1 MCGVYLRICRNPACK
16 IEHHDS
22 ETLNRISHRGPDG
35 AQLIKNNSARA
46 IGFTRLAIRALDSGN
61 QPNIFLS
68 CISVINGELYNQ
80 SEISALLKTTPTP
93 VGDMQI
99 LGQYLSES
107 GIDAIANAD
116 GMFAGLL
123 IDDNKEQLHIFRD
136 KVGEKPLFYRLTE
149 NHLEVMS
156 ENTFENKLTS
166 DRTNNAK
173 RAVLGFLPNGT
184 NYENNVK
191 RVAPG
196 TYITFDLK
204 TFISQEN
211 RYWEWPNRPRAGTYK
226 TKVELKTFKEILYS
240 SVESRLAADVPVA
253 SLLSGGIDSAVI
265 TKVAQDI
272 LGYSIPAFT
281 LAFKNSS
288 YDESNAAR
296 LSAKAIGCELKVIEI
311 DAETISRIVPSCIK
325 SMKEPIL
332 DSACLSLYSLCAEVS
347 KDFKVALTGD
357 GGDELFQGYSLFESL
372 KGLGFTRK
380 VPRLSRFMVQMILDF
395 PGNVF
400 DRSYIS
406 NFMKFERVNSILKHP
421 DLNPII
427 LALSPFGGTNLLDD
441 AIASLD
447 PEFKIHLNVATNN
460 TSAKYLEN
468 FYRVEVL
475 PHLYLEKA
483 DRMSMAH
490 GLELRAP
497 LLAPQLIG
505 CASRIS
511 QSELIKSE
519 RKVLLRKFAAEF
531 LPPEVIAA
539 KKHGF
544 SPPLAEI
551 IKHLEEPVWN
561 LAYLGLSQESLKQN
575 WQLALKGNENASY
588 AVWAALVLNYYS

>member
-149 NHLEVMS
+149 NHLEVLS
-156 ENTFENKLTS
+156 ENTFENKPTS

-184 NYENNVK
+184 NYENSVK

-372 KGLGFTRK
+372 NSLGFARK
-380 VPRLSRFMVQMILDF
+380 VPRLSKFMIQMVLNF
-395 PGNVF
+395 PGNLF
-400 DRSYIS
+400 ERSYIS